1 MMVMKEVVEHSSGS
15 REPAEGLDAK
25 SGWYLVDVQVCR
37 SGIRCSH
44 DVCRQTL
51 AHGCDQV
58 LSRIKDHSMQI
69 VELSDSG
76 FDAWMAR
83 EDGCVGVGESMVA
96 FRGLVGSL
104 ACCR

>member
-1 MMVMKEVVEHSSGS
+1 MVDE
-15 REPAEGLDAK
+15 
-25 SGWYLVDVQVCR
+25 
-37 SGIRCSH
+37 
-44 DVCRQTL
+44 
-51 AHGCDQV
+51 QV
-58 LSRIKDHSMQI
+58 LSRTKDHSMQI

>member
-51 AHGCDQV
+51 AHGCDPVFKLVV
-58 LSRIKDHSMQI
+58 LS
-69 VELSDSG
+69 
-76 FDAWMAR
+76 A
-83 EDGCVGVGESMVA
+83 DGW
-96 FRGLVGSL
+96 RWWTN
-104 ACCR
+104 RY